1 MVEFIR
7 IRKYFMDT
15 RRFRKSNR
23 AFNVVVTGFVIILCV
38 TFSLIWLR
46 PGSYRNSVET
56 SYSTLQYMWTDED
69 GTPAMLDEL
78 EGEQSF
84 YFVLNGESINN
95 RDLCFC
101 SKNTNFKVYLDDQ
114 MIYSY
119 EPKIPAIFGRSYGLF
134 YHAIPLPE
142 YEGAKT
148 VRIDTEAAYSGGN
161 GYLRQVQLQY
171 GNVYYVDL
179 YASNT
184 MNFLVAVFMFAIGV
198 ILLFGGAAVAG
209 SSGKG
214 REIISM
220 GLFTMMAS
228 TWVCS
233 QTVFFQLSSNNP
245 AAVHFMG
252 YIMLILLPGV
262 AMLFISSY
270 TGRHKSISTRIMV
283 WVSVFLCLLDVA
295 VTLSGVADYHNML
308 FLTHI
313 QIAVAIALSAYNIVA
328 AGKRREIRRRATRI
342 LISAFLVAMIGATAD
357 LIRYYWHETSTDSA
371 FFFRMGLL
379 TYVVVMSTYEARELY
394 KYRKYAMEA
403 DTMRKLAHTDAL
415 TGIANRM
422 AFTEFENTIR
432 DSVSEDILLV
442 QLDINYLKKVNDVYG
457 HVEGDKHIAAAA
469 SIIHDC
475 FAESGRVFRTGGDE
489 FIATVEGIAG
499 KARYND
505 AINKMEKEIARYNKA
520 NKPPV
525 PLQIAYGMAEY
536 DPDKSTPEE
545 TLKKADDRMY
555 SMKTHMKEE
564 K

>member
-1 MVEFIR
+1 
-7 IRKYFMDT
+7 MDT
-15 RRFRKSNR
+15 RRSRKPNR
-23 AFNVVVTGFVIILCV
+23 SFNFVVASFVAILCV
-38 TFSLIWLR
+38 TFSLIWVR
-46 PGSYRNSVET
+46 PCSYVESTET
-56 SYSTLQYMWTDED
+56 SYSTIQYMWTYED
-69 GTPAMLDEL
+69 GTPADLQEL
-78 EGEQSF
+78 EGKQSF
-84 YFVLNGESINN
+84 YLVLNGNIIKD

-101 SKNTNFKVYLDDQ
+101 SKNTNFKVFIDDQ
-114 MIYSY
+114 LIYAY
-119 EPKIPAIFGRSYGLF
+119 EPQIPVIFGRSYGMF

-142 YEGAKT
+142 YEGSKT
-148 VRIDTEAAYSGGN
+148 IRIDTDAEYTGGN
-161 GYLRQVQLQY
+161 GFLRQLQLQY

-184 MNFLVAVFMFAIGV
+184 LNFLVAAFMFAIGV

-209 SSGKG
+209 SNEKG

-252 YIMLILLPGV
+252 YIMLTLLPGV
-262 AMLFISSY
+262 AMLFISSF
-270 TGRHKSISTRIMV
+270 TGKHKSKASKIMV
-283 WVSVFLCLLDVA
+283 WISVFLCLTDIAL
-295 VTLSGVADYHNML
+295 TLMGVADYHDML

-313 QIAVAIALSAYNIVA
+313 QIGVTLGFSIFYIVA
-328 AGKRREIRRRATRI
+328 AVKRRDIRRRATRI
-342 LISAFLVAMIGATAD
+342 LISAFILAMIGAAAD

-422 AFTEFENTIR
+422 AFTEYENNIR
-432 DSVSEDILLV
+432 ESVSEDILLV
-442 QLDINYLKKVNDVYG
+442 QLDINFLKKVNDEYG

-469 SIIHDC
+469 SIIHHC
-475 FAESGRVFRTGGDE
+475 FSEYGRVFRTGGDE

-499 KARYND
+499 KARYNE
-505 AINKMEKEIARYNKA
+505 AINKMEKEIARYNKT

-525 PLQIAYGMAEY
+525 PLQIAYGMASY
-536 DPDKSTPEE
+536 DPEKSTPEE
-545 TLKKADDRMY
+545 TLKKADDLMY
-555 SMKTHMKEE
+555 IMKTRMKEE